1 MLMKINMN
9 QYLAITSNGL
19 ENLLL
24 EELKTIGITEPKP
37 VQAGVKFQA
46 TNEQIYRC
54 CLWSRIAS
62 RFVKVLS
69 EFHCQDDMDLYL
81 SASAINWPG
90 HFSANK
96 KFVVDFNGTNRAI
109 RNSQYG
115 AMKVKDAIVDSFTK
129 KGAGRPSISKD
140 QPDLRVHLRLHRDK
154 AILGIDMVG
163 SGLHQRG
170 YRTEAGKAP
179 LRETLA
185 AAIVMRSGWHK
196 EMTLLDPMCGSG
208 TLLIEAAMIAANI
221 APGVNRKKWSFES
234 LNDFDAELWSE
245 IKSAAAVQGRRGI
258 KSITANNSAT
268 QFYGLDLDKRV
279 LNVARD
285 NARRAGL
292 DTVIEFKQADAA
304 NLTKPQGYDSGV
316 IISNPPY
323 GERLSSEPGLI
334 ALYTALGAQL
344 KEHFPGSQV
353 SIFSGSDELLS
364 CLRMRADKQ
373 YKLNNGSL
381 PCHQKNYLIS
391 EKKVISE
398 KNVIGE
404 KSSRSVV
411 EGQVSSDK
419 TSPEKASLEN
429 ENKAEQMIAPDF
441 SNRLKKNITKV
452 TKWAKR
458 ENLNCYRIYDAD
470 LPEYNVAI
478 DVYADHLIIQEYA
491 APKDIPEEK
500 ARRRL
505 TDVIRAT
512 MQVTGIDSNKVAIKT
527 REKKKGTSQYQK
539 LGEGSGML
547 EVSEYGVR
555 LLVNLYDYLD
565 TGLFL
570 DHKMT
575 RRKIGEMAKGKDFLN
590 LFAYTGSATVHA
602 ACGGAKST
610 TTVDMSK
617 TYLEWAKQNLAL
629 NGQVGR
635 QHKFEQADCLQWL
648 QKSQGSYDLIF
659 IDPPTFSNSKRME
672 QSFDVQ
678 RDHIQLMKDLKRL
691 LRDNGVI
698 VFSNNKRHFKMD
710 LEGLQSLGLKADN
723 ISAKTLPLDFARN
736 KQIHNCW
743 LITHHE

>member
-1 MLMKINMN
+1 MLTKIDMN

-24 EELKTIGITEPKP
+24 EELKTVGITDLKP

-54 CLWSRIAS
+54 CLWSRVAS
-62 RFVKVLS
+62 RFVRILS

-81 SASAINWPG
+81 SASAVNWSS
-90 HFSANK
+90 HFSASK
-96 KFVVDFNGTNRAI
+96 KLVVDFNGTNRAI

-115 AMKVKDAIVDSFTK
+115 AMKVKDAIVDSFIK
-129 KGAGRPSISKD
+129 KGLGRPSISKD
-140 QPDLRVHLRLHRDK
+140 QPDLRVHLRLYRDK

-185 AAIVMRSGWHK
+185 AAIVMRSGWQK
-196 EMTLLDPMCGSG
+196 GMALLDPMCGSG

-221 APGVNRKKWSFES
+221 APGINRRKWSFES
-234 LNDFDAELWSE
+234 LTDFDAQLWAE
-245 IKSAAAVQGRRGI
+245 IKSEAAVQGRRGI
-258 KSITANNSAT
+258 KNISG
-268 QFYGLDLDKRV
+268 QFYGFDLDKRI
-279 LNVARD
+279 LNTAQD

-292 DTVIEFKQADAA
+292 DAVIEFKQADAA
-304 NLTKPQGYDSGV
+304 TLVRPHGYEKGV

-323 GERLSSEPGLI
+323 GERLSTEPGLI
-334 ALYTALGAQL
+334 ALYTALGTQL
-344 KEHFPGSQV
+344 KTHFPASQV

-364 CLRMRADKQ
+364 CLRMRANKQ
-373 YKLNNGSL
+373 YKLSNGSL
-381 PCHQKNYLIS
+381 PCHQKNYSIS
-391 EKKVISE
+391 EEREATANSQE
-398 KNVIGE
+398 
-404 KSSRSVV
+404 
-411 EGQVSSDK
+411 QV
-419 TSPEKASLEN
+419 
-429 ENKAEQMIAPDF
+429 IAPDF
-441 SNRLKKNITKV
+441 SNRLKKNIAKI

-458 ENLNCYRIYDAD
+458 EHLNCYRIYDAD

-478 DVYADHLIIQEYA
+478 DLYIDNLVVQEYA

-505 TDVIRAT
+505 TDVIRAAI
-512 MQVTGIDSNKVAIKT
+512 QVTGVDTNKVVVKT

-539 LGEGSGML
+539 LGDGSRMF
-547 EVSEYGVR
+547 EVSEYGVK
-555 LLVNLYDYLD
+555 LLVNLHDYLD

-570 DHKMT
+570 DHRIT
-575 RRKIGEMAKGKDFLN
+575 RRKIGEMAQGKDFLN

-617 TYLEWAKQNLAL
+617 TYLEWAKQNLKL

-648 QKSQGSYDLIF
+648 QKSQSSYDLIF

-678 RDHIQLMKDLKRL
+678 RDHIHLMKELKRL
-691 LRDNGVI
+691 LRTGGHI

-710 LEGLQSLGLKADN
+710 MEGLKSLGLKANN
-723 ISAKTLPLDFARN
+723 ISAKTLPQDFSRN

-743 LITHHE
+743 LITHDD

>member
-1 MLMKINMN
+1 MQIKTDMN

-24 EELKTIGITEPKP
+24 EELKTIGITDLKP

-46 TNEQIYRC
+46 DNDQIYRC
-54 CLWSRIAS
+54 CLWSRVAS
-62 RFVKVLS
+62 RFVRILS

-81 SASAINWPG
+81 SASAVNWSN
-90 HFSANK
+90 HFSVRK
-96 KFVVDFNGTNRAI
+96 TFVVDFNGTNRAI

-129 KGAGRPSISKD
+129 KSLGRPSISKD

-163 SGLHQRG
+163 GGLHQRG

-185 AAIVMRSGWHK
+185 AAIVMRSGWRK
-196 EMTLLDPMCGSG
+196 GTALLDPMCGSG
-208 TLLIEAAMIAANI
+208 TLLIEAAMMAANI
-221 APGVNRKKWSFES
+221 APGVNRKKWSFEA
-234 LNDFDAELWSE
+234 LNDFDAELWAE
-245 IKSAAAVQGRRGI
+245 IKSAAAVQGRRGLKNI
-258 KSITANNSAT
+258 SGG
-268 QFYGLDLDKRV
+268 FYGFELDQRV
-279 LNVARD
+279 LNTARD

-292 DTVIEFKQADAA
+292 DTVIEFKQGDAA
-304 NLTKPQGYDSGV
+304 ELTRPQGYENGV

-323 GERLSSEPGLI
+323 GERLSTEPGLI

-344 KEHFPGSQV
+344 KTHFPGSQV
-353 SIFSGSDELLS
+353 SIFSSSDELLS

-381 PCHQKNYLIS
+381 PCHQKNYTIS
-391 EKKVISE
+391 EKR
-398 KNVIGE
+398 GE
-404 KSSRSVV
+404 SVV
-411 EGQVSSDK
+411 NN
-419 TSPEKASLEN
+419 T
-429 ENKAEQMIAPDF
+429 EQIIAPDF
-441 SNRLKKNITKV
+441 SNRLKKNIAKV

-458 ENLNCYRIYDAD
+458 ENLDCYRIYDAD

-478 DVYADHLIIQEYA
+478 DVYVDHLVIQEYA

-505 TDVIRAT
+505 TDVIRAAI
-512 MQVTGIDSNKVAIKT
+512 QVSGVDTNNVVIKT
-527 REKKKGTSQYQK
+527 REKKKGASQYQK

-555 LLVNLYDYLD
+555 LLVNLHDYLD

-570 DHKMT
+570 DHKLT

-617 TYLEWAKQNLAL
+617 TYLEWAKQNLKL

-635 QHKFEQADCLQWL
+635 QHSFEQADCLQWL
-648 QKSQGSYDLIF
+648 QKSQSSYDLIF

-691 LRDNGVI
+691 LRDNGTI

-710 LEGLQSLGLKADN
+710 LEGLQALGLKASN
-723 ISAKTLPLDFARN
+723 ISAATLPQDFSRN

-743 LITHHE
+743 LITHDE